1 MVTKLDKP
9 TQPSSSERKRFMD
22 WYMQAWR
29 NFNKFDGRSR
39 RTEFWMFYLV
49 NIAVSFALGAVEAL
63 LGSPGFLSWL
73 YSLAV
78 LLPAVAVGIRRLHDT
93 GKTGL
98 WIIGIFVPFL
108 NLVVL
113 FFMTQDSQPGTN
125 QYGAN
130 PKGA

>member
-1 MVTKLDKP
+1 
-9 TQPSSSERKRFMD
+9 MD

-130 PKGA
+130 PKGV